1 MCRDLGL
8 RLKSLVIFRNLLGG
22 KVFSRLLALLGEVK
36 DNGELAMR
44 WGEFAAALYEE
55 GGDLGL
61 YVLRAVTEDENLYT
75 RRFVRGENTALF
87 DAQLQNELSV
97 LSAAAAF
104 DGEELRRQSGLTF
117 LARWENTP
125 VNLAAEYAQRME
137 NAGKTGFGVFAQYH
151 MFILDDAGKLLPI
164 RHPDPQK
171 LCELYGYERERGL
184 IIANTKAFLEGKP
197 ANNVL
202 LYGDAGTG
210 KSSTVKAVAN
220 EFYPEGLRLVELKKT
235 QLYLIQSLMDDL
247 TANPLKFIFFIDDL
261 TFSSDDRDFCA
272 LKAILEGG
280 VSGRGSNIL
289 IYATSNHRHLVK
301 ETMEDRQ
308 GNEISAADKRQELI
322 SLSARFGLTVTFLR
336 PERELYE
343 RIVCALAE
351 ERGIALDRETLLV
364 RAEAHA
370 IRNGGRN
377 PRTAKQF
384 IDLLQSGVE

>member
-1 MCRDLGL
+1 M
-8 RLKSLVIFRNLLGG
+8 
-22 KVFSRLLALLGEVK
+22 
-36 DNGELAMR
+36 
-44 WGEFAAALYEE
+44 
-55 GGDLGL
+55 
-61 YVLRAVTEDENLYT
+61 
-75 RRFVRGENTALF
+75 
-87 DAQLQNELSV
+87 
-97 LSAAAAF
+97 
-104 DGEELRRQSGLTF
+104 
-117 LARWENTP
+117 
-125 VNLAAEYAQRME
+125 
-137 NAGKTGFGVFAQYH
+137 
-151 MFILDDAGKLLPI
+151 
-164 RHPDPQK
+164 
-171 LCELYGYERERGL
+171 
-184 IIANTKAFLEGKP
+184 
-197 ANNVL
+197 
-202 LYGDAGTG
+202 
-210 KSSTVKAVAN
+210 
-220 EFYPEGLRLVELKKT
+220 
-235 QLYLIQSLMDDL
+235 

-351 ERGIALDRETLLV
+351 EKGIALDRETLLV